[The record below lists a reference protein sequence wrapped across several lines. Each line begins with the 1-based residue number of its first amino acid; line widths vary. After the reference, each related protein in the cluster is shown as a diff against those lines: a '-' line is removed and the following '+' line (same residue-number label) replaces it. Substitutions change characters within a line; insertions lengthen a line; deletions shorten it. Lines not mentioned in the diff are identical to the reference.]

1 MSNPY
6 HLEVLNCG

>member
-6 HLEVLNCG
+6 HRWFVS